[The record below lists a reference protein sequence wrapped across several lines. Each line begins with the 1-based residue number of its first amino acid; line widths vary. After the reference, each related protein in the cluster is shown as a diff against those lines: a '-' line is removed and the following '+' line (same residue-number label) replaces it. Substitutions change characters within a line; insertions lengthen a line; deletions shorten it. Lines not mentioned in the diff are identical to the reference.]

1 MMSTVCIATWCVK
14 HREEPRSSQPR
25 PLFTFGARSPRAL
38 STVNSERIGIKS
50 AMLPPLRPIE
60 RRAAKEVSMDEVF
73 PILAGIALGL
83 ITLTLR
89 GRWRRIAVIGILG
102 VALGFVASWISGE
115 LIVSRLYVLVDAAQV
130 IVAACLTGLLV
141 PRWLRRRARSAAMR
155 TEP

>member
-1 MMSTVCIATWCVK
+1 
-14 HREEPRSSQPR
+14 
-25 PLFTFGARSPRAL
+25 
-38 STVNSERIGIKS
+38 
-50 AMLPPLRPIE
+50 
-60 RRAAKEVSMDEVF
+60 MDEVF
-73 PILAGIALGL
+73 PVLAGIALGL